1 MPKNTPPKSSNK
13 KAGKPLLNED
23 THRKL
28 IIQTLFRVSKPLTRR
43 QIEAVIKVEIC
54 TLCLP
59 LLRMVQEGTLYVAY
73 KRPCAISGNACFH
86 YALSS
91 WKGAINA
98 Q

>member
-1 MPKNTPPKSSNK
+1 MAKTPKKSLCN
-13 KAGKPLLNED
+13 AGKRSQSED

-59 LLRMVQEGTLYVAY
+59 LLRMVQDGTLYIAY

-91 WKGAINA
+91 WKGAVNA

>member
-1 MPKNTPPKSSNK
+1 MRKARLKKSLC
-13 KAGKPLLNED
+13 KAGKQSQSEY

-28 IIQTLFRVSKPLTRR
+28 IKQTLFKVSKPLTRR

-59 LLRMVQEGTLYVAY
+59 LLRMVQEGTLYIPY

-86 YALSS
+86 YAPSS
-91 WKGAINA
+91 WKGSVKCN
-98 Q
+98 